1 MCLHIHMICVY
12 RFGHARLAVYVTIEV
27 VCYTHICEH
36 ELVCVRERMREK
48 TMFMTQLVWL
58 SRLSAGLQTEKL
70 LV

>member
-1 MCLHIHMICVY
+1 M
-12 RFGHARLAVYVTIEV
+12 YVTIEV

-48 TMFMTQLVWL
+48 TMFMPQLVWL